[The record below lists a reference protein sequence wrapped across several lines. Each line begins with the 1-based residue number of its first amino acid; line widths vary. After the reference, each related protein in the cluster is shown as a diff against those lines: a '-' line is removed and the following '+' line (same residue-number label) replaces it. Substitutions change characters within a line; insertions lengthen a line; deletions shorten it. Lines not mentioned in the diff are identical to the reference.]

1 MWIRSTNRKHL
12 IKVDAVFYE
21 KFNGTHNVIG
31 YMGGHNAG
39 TQVLGR
45 YESKE
50 EALKVIDDICSNIQK
65 DIKMIEL

>member
-1 MWIRSTNRKHL
+1 MWIRSTNKKHL

-31 YMGGHNAG
+31 YMGGHNAD

-50 EALKVIDDICSNIQK
+50 EALKVIDGIYFSIQRG
-65 DIKMIEL
+65 IKIIEL